1 MELGGLLA
9 ADGQRTAGIGGSL
22 RLRAYAF
29 VRSVDPAIYLLNT
42 AIPFVDDIFSQLR
55 EAADTRVL
63 AEIRDG
69 EITGVTGNE
78 LLELVRKARTFIASK
93 KLRKGDRCGLLAA
106 NSIRW
111 VAVDLALMAEGLIVV
126 PLYSRQAPAE
136 LVAMMKDCTPSLVCC
151 GDAALRDGISE
162 NWKEAPRQYLFDE
175 IFAGV
180 DGVQLERPQVAKDD
194 PVKIIYTSGTSGE
207 AKGVVL
213 TAANVG
219 FMLDRTAERL
229 SELMSMSMSGVDSG
243 QDRIFH
249 YLPFTF
255 AASWIAL
262 LTFLKRRSLVTINM
276 DLAKIANDMRVVA
289 PDYFLNVPQ
298 LLERM
303 RRAVDEQLWQTGGVA
318 QAIYSRAKAAWVR
331 QQEKQPKA
339 GDALWLGLANR
350 LVFPAIRKKMIGKNL
365 KALICGSA
373 PLSAETQLYFMMLGI
388 RVLQVYGLTETTA
401 ICTMDDPNQVEVG
414 RVGPAIAGMEMRLG
428 ENDEIVVRGP
438 NIFLKYWNR
447 PEQTAE
453 ALRDGWFHTGDQGE
467 VNAAGNWRIAGRIKN
482 LIVLGSGHKISPEP
496 IENAIAKLLP
506 DAQQVVIVG
515 NGWGYL
521 SVLVTGSVA
530 PENVQ
535 AALDAVNTELPH
547 YKQVRAFRVIP
558 DPFSIENGLLTVNGK
573 LKRDAIAGRMK
584 EKIEDMYRVRQAV

>member
-1 MELGGLLA
+1 L
-9 ADGQRTAGIGGSL
+9 S
-22 RLRAYAF
+22 
-29 VRSVDPAIYLLNT
+29 T
-42 AIPFVDDIFSQLR
+42 AIPFIGEILSQLR
-55 EAADTRVL
+55 TAADTRIL

-69 EITGVTGNE
+69 QITGVSGNE
-78 LLELVRKARTFIASK
+78 LLELVSRARTFIASK
-93 KLRKGDRCGLLAA
+93 GLKKGDRCGLLAA

-111 VAVDLALMAEGLIVV
+111 VAMDLALMAEGLIVV

-136 LVAMMKDCTPSLVCC
+136 LIAMMKDCTPSLVCC
-151 GDAALRDGISE
+151 GDTSLRDGITQ
-162 NWKEAPRQYLFDE
+162 NWSEAPPQFLLDE

-180 DGVQLERPQVAKDD
+180 EGVQLDRPQVGKDD
-194 PVKIIYTSGTSGE
+194 AVTIIYTSGTSGE

-229 SELMSMSMSGVDSG
+229 SELMEGSTG

-276 DLAKIANDMRVVA
+276 DLAKISSDMRAVA

-303 RRAVDEQLWQTGGVA
+303 RRAVDEQLWKTGGVA
-318 QAIYSRAKAAWVR
+318 LAIYSRAKAAWAR
-331 QQEKQPKA
+331 KHEGQAKA

-365 KALICGSA
+365 RALICGSA
-373 PLSAETQLYFMMLGI
+373 PLTTETQLYFMMLGI

-401 ICTMDDPNQVEVG
+401 ICTMDDPNRVELG
-414 RVGPAIAGMEMRLG
+414 RVGPAISGMEMRLG

-438 NIFLKYWNR
+438 NIFRGYWNK
-447 PEQTAE
+447 PQQTAE

-467 VNAAGNWRIAGRIKN
+467 VNSAGNWRIAGRIKN

-506 DAQQVVIVG
+506 EAQQVVIVG
-515 NGWGYL
+515 NGRGYL
-521 SVLVTGSVA
+521 SAIVTGSVTPA
-530 PENVQ
+530 QVQ
-535 AALDAVNTELPH
+535 AALDAVNPELPH
-547 YKQVRAFRVIP
+547 YKQVRALTVRNEA
-558 DPFSIENGLLTVNGK
+558 FSIESGMLTVNGK
-573 LKRDAIAGRMK
+573 LKRDVIAARMK
-584 EKIEDMYRVRQAV
+584 SEIEEMYAVRQAV

>member
-1 MELGGLLA
+1 MVPASERPLNRKGREECAKA
-9 ADGQRTAGIGGSL
+9 AKKNESL
-22 RLRAYAF
+22 
-29 VRSVDPAIYLLNT
+29 STDT
-42 AIPFVDDIFSQLR
+42 PFIEEIFSQLQA
-55 EAADTRVL
+55 AADTRIL
-63 AEIRDG
+63 AEIREG
-69 EITGVTGNE
+69 EITGVTGGE
-78 LLELVRKARTFIASK
+78 LLEMVRKARTFIVSK
-93 KLRKGDRCGLLAA
+93 GLKKGERCGLLAA

-111 VAVDLALMAEGLIVV
+111 VAMDLAIMAEGLIVV

-136 LVAMMKDCTPSLVCC
+136 LVAMMRDSTPSLVCC
-151 GDAALRDGISE
+151 GDAALRDGIAQS
-162 NWKEAPRQYLFDE
+162 WAEAPPQFLFEE

-180 DGVQLERPQVAKDD
+180 DGVQVERPQVGKDS
-194 PVKIIYTSGTSGE
+194 PVTIIYTSGTSGE
-207 AKGVVL
+207 AKGVLL

-229 SELMSMSMSGVDSG
+229 GELMSGSTE

-318 QAIYSRAKAAWVR
+318 QAIYARAKAAWAR
-331 QQEKQPKA
+331 REDKRPKA
-339 GDALWLGLANR
+339 GDGMWLGLANA

-401 ICTMDDPNQVEVG
+401 ICTMDDPNRVEVG
-414 RVGPAIAGMEMRLG
+414 RVGLAIPGMEMRLS

-438 NIFLKYWNR
+438 NVFSGYWNR

-453 ALRDGWFHTGDQGE
+453 ALREGWFHTGDQGE
-467 VNAAGNWRIAGRIKN
+467 VNAVGNWRIAGRIKN

-496 IENAIAKLLP
+496 IESAIGKILP
-506 DAQQVVIVG
+506 GAQQVVVVG
-515 NGWGYL
+515 NGRGYL
-521 SVLVTGSVA
+521 SAIVTGSVT
-530 PENVQ
+530 PEHVQ
-535 AALDAVNTELPH
+535 AALDAVNPELPH
-547 YKQVRAFRVIP
+547 YKQVRAFFVQP
-558 DPFSIENGLLTVNGK
+558 EAFSIENGALTVNGK
-573 LKRDAIAGRMK
+573 LKRDVIAARMK
-584 EKIEDMYRVRQAV
+584 NEIEEMYRVRQAV

>member
-1 MELGGLLA
+1 LSTL
-9 ADGQRTAGIGGSL
+9 
-22 RLRAYAF
+22 
-29 VRSVDPAIYLLNT
+29 
-42 AIPFVDDIFSQLR
+42 IPFIGEIFAQLQA
-55 EAADTRVL
+55 AADTRIL

-69 EITGVTGNE
+69 EITGVTGGE
-78 LLELVRKARTFIASK
+78 LLELVRKARTFIAAK
-93 KLRKGDRCGLLAA
+93 GLQKGDRCGLLAA

-111 VAVDLALMAEGLIVV
+111 VAMDLALMAEGLIVV
-126 PLYSRQAPAE
+126 PLYSRQAPTE

-151 GDAALRDGISE
+151 GDAPLRDGIAQVW
-162 NWKEAPRQYLFDE
+162 NDAPPQVLFDD

-180 DGVQLERPQVAKDD
+180 DGIQLDRPQVGNDS
-194 PVKIIYTSGTSGE
+194 PVTIIYTSGTSGE

-229 SELMSMSMSGVDSG
+229 EQLMSRASE

-276 DLAKIANDMRVVA
+276 DLTKIANDMRAVA

-303 RRAVDEQLWQTGGVA
+303 RRAVDEQLWQTGGLA
-318 QAIYSRAKAAWVR
+318 QAIYSRAKGAWAR
-331 QQEKQPKA
+331 KQDGQARA
-339 GDALWLGLANR
+339 GDAMWLGLANA

-365 KALICGSA
+365 RALICGSA
-373 PLSAETQLYFMMLGI
+373 PLSAETQIYFVMLGI

-401 ICTMDDPNQVEVG
+401 ICTMDDPNRVEVG
-414 RVGPAIAGMEMRLG
+414 RVGPAIPGMEMKLG
-428 ENDEIVVRGP
+428 EHDEILVRGP
-438 NIFLKYWNR
+438 NIFKEYWNR
-447 PEQTAE
+447 PEQTEE

-482 LIVLGSGHKISPEP
+482 LIVLGSGHKISPEL
-496 IENAIAKLLP
+496 IETAIAKSLP
-506 DAQQVVIVG
+506 QAQQVVVVG
-515 NGWGYL
+515 NGRGYL
-521 SVLVTGSVA
+521 TAIVTGSVT
-530 PENVQ
+530 PEHVQ
-535 AALDAVNTELPH
+535 AALDVVNPDLPH
-547 YKQVRAFRVIP
+547 YKQVRAFYVQTE
-558 DPFSIENGLLTVNGK
+558 PFSIENGCLTVNGK
-573 LKRDAIAGRMK
+573 LKRDVIAARMNS
-584 EKIEDMYRVRQAV
+584 EIEEMYGVKQAV